1 MRNAWKKIVG
11 LCLCVCLMGVGALPA
26 FAEGEKTLSIT
37 TVTEFLAF
45 AENCRL
51 DQYSEGLTVSLDAD
65 LDLQGTE
72 FFGVPIFMGTLE
84 GNDHTITGLS
94 VVQEGSAQGLFRY
107 LGETGIIRNLTVR
120 GEVTPSGSQSDVG
133 GIVGVNSG
141 TLQNCHFEGKVSGS
155 DRVGGIVGSN
165 QVSAI
170 LDGCTMTGNVHGA
183 HFVGGVAGQNYGV
196 IRNTSNTAEVNVTAE
211 QNEVEISTITMD
223 TVTGTESANT
233 VTDVGGI
240 AGGNNGVIRASENHG
255 TVGYQHMGYNIG
267 GIVGSQLGYM
277 ESCTNFGAV
286 YGRKEVGGI
295 VGQMEPI
302 SKIEYSVD
310 TLQILNQQLSETTAL
325 ANQVSSSARHGAE
338 SVAEQVDA
346 LQGHTTA
353 AKDAVQELLPDRE
366 DPHLPDE
373 DTVIAA
379 HNTLT
384 SSISGAQNS
393 MEQIAQSSRNTA
405 LSLSRDVN
413 ALTNQINDIAS
424 TVRNASNH
432 LGGSV
437 KDISDQDTD
446 ADQTGKVFGCA
457 NHGAVQGDLNAGG
470 IVGAIAWENDLD
482 PEEDVQVSGQRSLNF
497 DSELRA
503 VVRSCQNDGTVTVKK
518 RQAGGVVGYMA
529 LGLVKDCV
537 NTGEIDGADGTFV
550 GGISGRSTGF
560 IRNNSVKCRLKGDAS
575 VGGIA
580 GSGTIVSDCRSLVE
594 ITCGEE
600 KLGAVLGAL
609 ETAKTQTEEPLKGN
623 YYMVVKND
631 LGGVDGISYA
641 GEAEPLTQ
649 EAFLGLDGLPEAFQQ
664 SIVTFV
670 NDAGESETITL
681 PIGSPLTEENIPAV
695 PTQDGYNGVWEGL
708 EEQGSDGVYFDTTF
722 TAVYDGYEKTIRS
735 KEQREDGNPVLLASG
750 AFSDDRN
757 FEIQPLE
764 TLPEVSGTRET
775 VEGWTVPT
783 FDTEHPTQLRISCPE
798 GYEVGKLEIQLQGAD
813 GSWRA
818 VDSRV
823 KGSYVVFAVGPTDT
837 GICLVNH
844 TANYGWIPYVG
855 AAVAVVLI
863 AGIVVY
869 RKKKAKKH
877 QPEQPEAVGA
887 EM

>member
-1 MRNAWKKIVG
+1 MRNAWKKTVG
-11 LCLCVCLMGVGALPA
+11 LCLCACLIWVGILPA

-51 DQYSEGLTVSLDAD
+51 DQYSDGMTVSLDAD
-65 LDLQGTE
+65 LDLQGAE
-72 FFGVPIFMGTLE
+72 FSGVPIFLGTLE

-94 VVQEGSAQGLFRY
+94 VVQDGSAQGLFRY
-107 LGETGIIRNLTVR
+107 LGETGTIRHLTVR
-120 GEVTPSGSQSDVG
+120 GEVKPTGSRSDVG

-141 TLQNCHFEGKVSGS
+141 TLENCRFEGEVSGG

-170 LDGCTMTGNVHGA
+170 LDGCTMTGRVHGA
-183 HFVGGVAGQNYGV
+183 HFVGGAAGQNYGV
-196 IRNTSNTAEVNVTAE
+196 IRNTSNTAEVNATAE
-211 QNEVEISTITMD
+211 ENEVEISAITME
-223 TVTGTESANT
+223 TVTGTENANT
-233 VTDVGGI
+233 VTDVGGV
-240 AGGNNGVIRASENHG
+240 AGGNTGMIRDCENHG
-255 TVGYQHMGYNIG
+255 TVGYLHMGYNIG

-277 ESCTNFGAV
+277 ESCTNFGSV

-302 SKIEYSVD
+302 SKIEYRAD
-310 TLQILNQQLSETTAL
+310 TLQILDRQLDETAAL
-325 ANQVSSSARHGAE
+325 ANQVSSSARHGVE

-353 AKDAVQELLPDRE
+353 AKDAVQQLLPDRE
-366 DPHLPDE
+366 NPHLPDE
-373 DTVIAA
+373 DTVVAA

-413 ALTNQINDIAS
+413 ALTDQINDISS
-424 TVRNASNH
+424 TVRNASNQ

-437 KDISDQDTD
+437 KDCSDQDTD

-457 NHGAVQGDLNAGG
+457 NHGAVQGDLNVGG
-470 IVGAIAWENDLD
+470 IAGAMAWENDLD
-482 PEEDVQVSGQRSLNF
+482 PEDDIQVSGQRSLNF

-518 RQAGGVVGYMA
+518 RQAGGIVGYMA

-537 NTGEIDGADGTFV
+537 NTAEVDAAGGAFV
-550 GGISGRSTGF
+550 GGIAGRSTGF
-560 IRNNSVKCRLKGDAS
+560 IRNNSAKCRLKGDRS

-594 ITCGEE
+594 IISGEE
-600 KLGAVLGAL
+600 KLGAVLGTL
-609 ETAKTQTEEPLKGN
+609 EADKAPSEESVKGN
-623 YYMVVKND
+623 YYMSVKKD

-641 GEAEPLTQ
+641 GEAEPLIQ
-649 EAFLGLDGLPEAFQQ
+649 EAFFALEGLPEVFRQ
-664 SIVTFV
+664 SRVTFV
-670 NDAGESETITL
+670 DGAAESETITL
-681 PIGSPLTEENIPAV
+681 PIGTPLTEENIPAV
-695 PTQDGYNGVWEGL
+695 PPQDGYNGVWDGL
-708 EEQGSDGVYFDTTF
+708 EEQGTEGIYFDTTF

-735 KEQREDGNPVLLASG
+735 KEQREDGKPVLLASG
-750 AFSDDRN
+750 AFSEDRS

-764 TLPEVSGTRET
+764 ALPEVSGTRET
-775 VEGWTVPT
+775 VEGWTIPT
-783 FDTEHPTQLRISCPE
+783 IDAEGSTQLRISCPE
-798 GYEVGKLEIQLQGAD
+798 GYDAGELEIQLWGED
-813 GSWRA
+813 GGWRT

-823 KGSYVVFAVGPTDT
+823 KGSYLVFAVGPTDT
-837 GICLVNH
+837 GICLVHN
-844 TANYGWIPYVG
+844 TANYGWVPYAG
-855 AAVAVVLI
+855 AAAAAALI

-869 RKKKAKKH
+869 RKKKTKQA
-877 QPEQPEAVGA
+877 QTEPVGS
-887 EM
+887 EV